1 MAPCAPSTAAGGG
14 LHIGAPWTPA
24 LVPHGDTKSVPPGP
38 ALWDAVE
45 VCEMG
50 HPRNKR
56 MGNATPSPP
65 SAPRWCHGVGRA
77 QNHPRVP
84 RSPRQGPAGCSHGH
98 GGGGSAALS
107 ALAAN
112 TKSIGHVPA
121 PAGPS
126 AEGSSQGWGRRR
138 GGSARGGGRA
148 VPSQSPPRRCLHPA
162 GAVPRGGPRAVL
174 PPSMLAV
181 VAGLRAAGVQSAA
194 VLTEGKSSRL
204 WPMEAEGWGQE
215 GDRAHRH
222 GDGGS
227 EVMGRGWGGDGKR
240 RSATGWSC
248 PGRP

>member
-1 MAPCAPSTAAGGG
+1 MALCAPSTAAGGG
-14 LHIGAPWTPA
+14 LHSGAPWTPA

-148 VPSQSPPRRCLHPA
+148 VPSQSPPQA
-162 GAVPRGGPRAVL
+162 L
-174 PPSMLAV
+174 PPSRWSCAQRGAQGCAPPFR
-181 VAGLRAAGVQSAA
+181 AGSGRWAAGSGSAECSSAGGGEKLQA
-194 VLTEGKSSRL
+194 V
-204 WPMEAEGWGQE
+204 A
-215 GDRAHRH
+215 
-222 GDGGS
+222 DGGRG
-227 EVMGRGWGGDGKR
+227 MGSGGGPGAPAWGR
-240 RSATGWSC
+240 RQ
-248 PGRP
+248 